1 MATVAAPL
9 LAASA
14 QSATTAPSAA
24 IVYGSLTHSGP
35 VTELR
40 FKVRGRVPQIDLARH
55 GRELWVNLA
64 DTRVDIP
71 PRPFFGRERA
81 PIAMVRAFNVAPT
94 RARIVI
100 KVSGKADYA
109 IGRLRHEILVR
120 LAPAGEVPDLAAPI
134 LAYGEHSAE
143 PRPGRAAPVASPQRG
158 PASPGANP
166 TRLRPRITGSGRP
179 ARVPQSGPVVRA
191 APQPI
196 IVKPRAPEI
205 SRAATRPVGHP
216 LVMIDPGHGGRDPGT
231 HSASGIDEKTLALEI
246 ARRIKTQLEARGVR
260 AELTRTGDYYVS
272 LPERTK
278 LANQAHASLF
288 VSIHLNSSPD
298 TQTTGIE
305 DFYLNNTTDRATIRL
320 ARMENQGIADGYG
333 PASSSSLNYILA
345 DLRQNYKAQQ
355 SAALGRMIETRTVGD
370 LDTQLGIKVHA
381 LGARKGPFYV
391 LVGANMPAVLVE
403 CGFLSNPHSAAEL
416 ATARYQTVLAEGIAQ
431 AIVHYLSLDAAVGH
445 L

>member
-1 MATVAAPL
+1 MATVATPL

-14 QSATTAPSAA
+14 RRAADAPPAA

-40 FKVRGRVPQIDLARH
+40 FKVRGRVPQLDLSRH
-55 GRELWVNLA
+55 GRELWVDLA
-64 DTRVDIP
+64 NTVVDIP
-71 PRPFFGRERA
+71 PRPFFGREKA

-94 RARIVI
+94 QARIVI
-100 KVSGKADYA
+100 KASGKVDYA
-109 IGRLRHEILVR
+109 IGRLSHQILVR
-120 LAPAGEVPDLAAPI
+120 FAPAGEVPDLAAPI
-134 LAYGEHSAE
+134 LAYGERSAGA
-143 PRPGRAAPVASPQRG
+143 PTAAPVSSPRRG
-158 PASPGANP
+158 PASPRANP
-166 TRLRPRITGSGRP
+166 ARLRPRITGNGRP
-179 ARVPQSGPVVRA
+179 ARIAHAGAVVQA
-191 APQPI
+191 APEPAL
-196 IVKPRAPEI
+196 VKPREPEI
-205 SRAATRPVGHP
+205 SRAATRPVRPP

-246 ARRIKTQLEARGVR
+246 ARRVKAQLEARGVR
-260 AELTRTGDYYVS
+260 AELTRHGDYYVS
-272 LPERTK
+272 LPERTR
-278 LANQAHASLF
+278 LANQARASLF

-320 ARMENQGIADGYG
+320 ARMENQGVADGYG
-333 PASSSSLNYILA
+333 PATSSSLNYILA

-355 SAALGRMIETRTVGD
+355 SAALARMIETQTVRD
-370 LDTQLGIKVHA
+370 LDTQLGINVHA

-431 AIVHYLSLDAAVGH
+431 AIVHYLSLDAAMGH